1 MGDYKTKK
9 IKSKKSNYEKSI
21 INNNDP
27 NKYYSD
33 NPSQAFSS
41 IDAKMWTIS
50 KKNIGDIIWD
60 EIFPK
65 LKNLETQTW
74 EEILIKGK
82 KLNHSINIKSLNKKA
97 VDRLA
102 EKYIE
107 LDSII
112 SLRLTGKH
120 RLYGYI
126 QKSTFYVLWYD
137 DNHGDNNEC
146 VCRSNL
152 KHT

>member
-1 MGDYKTKK
+1 MGDYKKKK

-33 NPSQAFSS
+33 NPSWAFSS

-50 KKNIGDIIWD
+50 KENIGDIIWD

-82 KLNHSINIKSLNKKA
+82 KIKSLN
-97 VDRLA
+97 
-102 EKYIE
+102 
-107 LDSII
+107 
-112 SLRLTGKH
+112 
-120 RLYGYI
+120 
-126 QKSTFYVLWYD
+126 
-137 DNHGDNNEC
+137 
-146 VCRSNL
+146 
-152 KHT
+152 

>member
-33 NPSQAFSS
+33 NPSWAFSS
-41 IDAKMWTIS
+41 IDTKMWTIS
-50 KKNIGDIIWD
+50 KENIGDIIWD

-82 KLNHSINIKSLNKKA
+82 KLNHSINIESLNKKA

-112 SLRLTGKH
+112 SLRLTGNIDYMGIFKKVH
-120 RLYGYI
+120 FMYYGMMI
-126 QKSTFYVLWYD
+126 IMGIIMNVFVVLI
-137 DNHGDNNEC
+137 
-146 VCRSNL
+146 
-152 KHT
+152 